1 MMKFSDTIEGLN
13 VSVYIQ
19 LQTSISFLK
28 LDTGSQSWGPSTQY
42 NRLKMISPIF
52 KATYL
57 KKYLAYTDE
66 TFRDYR
72 GVACLWVYQISDLY
86 LFFKVRYR
94 ISKLGSQSVIQPT
107 QMISPI
113 SKSKAPYL
121 NLHLICLFV
130 LLL

>member
-1 MMKFSDTIEGLN
+1 MSLCISNCRPL
-13 VSVYIQ
+13 SLI
-19 LQTSISFLK
+19 LCQTQDLK
-28 LDTGSQSWGPSTQY
+28 VVVRARKTPIYSHV
-42 NRLKMISPIF
+42 PIF
-52 KATYL
+52 KPPYL
-57 KKYLAYTDE
+57 KKYLSYTDE

-72 GVACLWVYQISDLY
+72 GVACLCVYTITDHY
-86 LFFKVRYR
+86 LFLKVRYR
-94 ISKLGSQSVIQPT
+94 ISKLGSQRIIQPT